1 MNDTVR
7 EPVDNSHMDAGIAA
21 RDAQQEAKTEAVA
34 EQAAEIVEDE
44 QQAQNDP
51 EESATLE
58 QGTESKPK
66 KRGVHNRIDELTKE
80 KHDAKRA
87 AEDAQRERD
96 YWREMAQRHA
106 PKDDPKPAQAAT
118 PDEGEPVPPT
128 LMDCDFDDERYKQEL
143 AQYSRRWYQWQ
154 RTQEKKQEA
163 EEARRQAFVT
173 KEAAFRAQHPDY
185 DAVVYNPNLPIT
197 KAVAEVLTETDDP
210 PAVAYYLG
218 QHPEEAAAIA
228 QMTPHQIG
236 RAIGRIEAKLSA
248 PASDAPRQPE
258 PKRVTSAPAPV
269 TTLTGVPTHKKD
281 YGEMSQAEYEETRR
295 KEREAKGLPNR

>member
-1 MNDTVR
+1 MNDVVR

-21 RDAQQEAKTEAVA
+21 RDAQQEAKTTDVA
-34 EQAAEIVEDE
+34 HEAAEIVEDE
-44 QQAQNDP
+44 QQAQNDSK
-51 EESATLE
+51 ESATLE
-58 QGTESKPK
+58 QNGEKPK

-96 YWREMAQRHA
+96 YWRDVAQRHA
-106 PKDDPKPAQAAT
+106 PREEPKAQAA
-118 PDEGEPVPPT
+118 EPVSDEPT
-128 LMDCDFDDERYKQEL
+128 LESCDFDQQEFNRKWYKWARDQER
-143 AQYSRRWYQWQ
+143 
-154 RTQEKKQEA
+154 KQEA
-163 EEARRQAFVT
+163 AESRRQAFQT

-185 DAVVYNPNLPIT
+185 DAVVYNPALPIT

-258 PKRVTSAPAPV
+258 PKAVTRAPAPV
-269 TTLTGVPTHKKD
+269 TTLSGVPTHKKD
-281 YGEMSQAEYEETRR
+281 YEEMSFAEYEKARNAELER
-295 KEREAKGLPNR
+295 KG